1 MCIISSWGNPPSSL
15 SRNQSHVETEG
26 RGVKTHPRQFMT
38 GGGMLRIVWEKQYQA
53 ISWGQGYLGAVYYN
67 LAGACLVYGGRCR
80 YITTTS
86 QFSPTYISQH
96 LHQFIFEIVMKWFV
110 FPFHRHHHPH
120 HNLVICPKPIGH
132 TY

>member
-1 MCIISSWGNPPSSL
+1 ML
-15 SRNQSHVETEG
+15 KL
-26 RGVKTHPRQFMT
+26 RGENTSTPIHD

-67 LAGACLVYGGRCR
+67 LAGAYLVYGGRCR

-110 FPFHRHHHPH
+110 FYFHRHHHPH
-120 HNLVICPKPIGH
+120 HNLVICPKSIGH
-132 TY
+132 AIVKPGLNFLGFID